1 MVSSKKV
8 VNSILD
14 LIGNT
19 PMLKLN
25 NVVRGLEHA
34 ASVFVKLEYLNP
46 SGSYKD
52 RIALRMIEEAEKAG
66 WLKPGYTIVESSSG
80 NTATALAFVGNVKGY
95 NVRIF
100 YPKEVWVPEK
110 QTTLKRYG
118 AQIEVV
124 PLVETQVARE
134 AGVHGARIEIPGR
147 IRCKELE
154 ETDSTYWWA
163 RQFSNSNNTSAHGMM
178 GKEILE
184 QLDGKVDVWV
194 SSIGTAGNFTGVAQ
208 LLKKASPHTRCV
220 AVEPG
225 GWPGWIDPLSKEAK
239 YIPGIT
245 GGIVQELR
253 DSGLADEVTWVQN
266 EEARSMAYRL
276 SKEEGVFCGIST
288 GANVHV
294 AIKEAKKLDSS
305 KNVVTV
311 AVDRGDRY
319 FSDERYIT

>member
-1 MVSSKKV
+1 MASTRKV
-8 VNSILD
+8 VNSLLE

-25 NVVRGLEHA
+25 NVVRNLEGA
-34 ASVFVKLEYLNP
+34 ASVYVKLEYLNP

-66 WLKPGYTIVESSSG
+66 LLKPGSTIVESSSG
-80 NTATALAFVGNVKGY
+80 NTAIALAFVGRVKGY
-95 NVRIF
+95 KVRIF

-110 QTTLKRYG
+110 QTTLKRFG
-118 AQIEVV
+118 AEIEVV

-154 ETDSTYWWA
+154 ESDSRNWWT
-163 RQFSNSNNTSAHGMM
+163 RQFSNSNNTNAHGLM
-178 GKEILE
+178 GQEILE

-208 LLKKASPHTRCV
+208 VLKKANSHTRCI

-225 GWPGWIDPLSKEAK
+225 GWPGWVDPLSKEAK
-239 YIPGIT
+239 YVPGVT
-245 GGIVQELR
+245 GGIVQKLR
-253 DSGLADEVTWVQN
+253 DSLLADEVVWVQN
-266 EEARSMAYRL
+266 EEARNMAYRL
-276 SKEEGVFCGIST
+276 SGEEGMFCGIST

-294 AIKEAKKLDSS
+294 AINEAKKLDPS